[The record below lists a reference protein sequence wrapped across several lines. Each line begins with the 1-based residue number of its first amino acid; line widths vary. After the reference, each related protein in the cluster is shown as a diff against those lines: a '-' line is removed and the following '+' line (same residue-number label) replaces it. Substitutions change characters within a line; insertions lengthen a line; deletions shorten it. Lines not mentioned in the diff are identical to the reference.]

1 MTTNDSL
8 PLPIASDGRPWEAT
22 NTDGR
27 TNAASYE
34 VLAACGLTDAA
45 HGLLVRNTPGEL
57 PDPAVVLRVAG
68 ALLVMADVIQTSVTG
83 GRTDRMSSS
92 HTRARGFLR
101 TTLDVVGLP
110 AVDASG
116 DTKNAWREQV
126 VTHASALFRGAVAL
140 VA

>member
-1 MTTNDSL
+1 MTMTDSI
-8 PLPIASDGRPWEAT
+8 PRAVASDGKAWEAT

-27 TNAASYE
+27 TNASSFE

-45 HGLLVRNTPGEL
+45 HGLLARNTPGEL
-57 PDPAVVLRVAG
+57 PDPAMVLRIAG

-83 GRTDRMSSS
+83 GRPDRMASS

-110 AVDASG
+110 AVDASD

-126 VTHASALFRGAVAL
+126 VTHASTLFRGAVAF